1 MKKLVYI
8 VTILGLSFS
17 CIKEAT
23 NDNSNNT
30 SSVACIDNPKIN
42 FTSIGTPV
50 GKFSDCIKDID
61 GNTYKTVTIGSQ
73 TWMAENL
80 KTSKYND
87 GTTIPNI
94 IDNTKWLKDTSG
106 AWCYYKNDTSYNSKY
121 GKLYNGYVI
130 INMKNKNV
138 CPTGWHI
145 PSYSEWTILTD
156 YLGGEKIAGGKM
168 KEIGTSNWNSPNTS
182 ATNVSLFS
190 ALPISSR
197 LSEGFDNNKFGTG
210 VSWWSQS
217 KWKSPSNDG
226 FTVTGNSLWYFYVE
240 SYHSELGKLGSA
252 LSVGSSIRCIKD

>member
-1 MKKLVYI
+1 MKNLVYLF
-8 VTILGLSFS
+8 VVLGLLIS
-17 CIKEAT
+17 CKKETT
-23 NDNSNNT
+23 NNNINNT
-30 SSVACIDNPKIN
+30 STVTCVDNPNIN

-87 GTTIPNI
+87 GTTISNI

-121 GKLYNGYVI
+121 GKLYNWYAVNKTSNGF
-130 INMKNKNV
+130 KNV
-138 CPTGWHI
+138 CPIGWHM

-168 KEIGTSNWNSPNTS
+168 KELGTTNWNSPNKDAS
-182 ATNVSLFS
+182 NLSLFTGLPGGCRNDVGNYVSFGNYGLWHSSTEHSTIS
-190 ALPISSR
+190 AIKGCYMNSGDGTSGFGGGFSSKR
-197 LSEGFDNNKFGTG
+197 IG
-210 VSWWSQS
+210 
-217 KWKSPSNDG
+217 
-226 FTVTGNSLWYFYVE
+226 Y
-240 SYHSELGKLGSA
+240 
-252 LSVGSSIRCIKD
+252 SIRCIKD